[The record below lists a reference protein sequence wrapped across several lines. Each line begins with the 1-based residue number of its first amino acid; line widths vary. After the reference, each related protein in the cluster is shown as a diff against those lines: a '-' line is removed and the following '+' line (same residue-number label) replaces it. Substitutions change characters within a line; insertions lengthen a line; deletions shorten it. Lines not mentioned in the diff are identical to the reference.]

1 MSAPVSGPIGPV
13 SMTTLIQIEEPNRNT
28 DPLEDQGIAVGLELG
43 PTGLRLA
50 IAVGGN
56 VEIVAG
62 AGGGDFL
69 AGIVGYDADGDLVA
83 GTGGLVDATRVDPG
97 LLAIPDQLDPRGK
110 SATERLAALIATAR
124 RDLSLLAKRPVTR
137 AVASVPLGHGPAAR
151 AAMLQAV
158 EAAGLDLLR
167 LVETPVAAAL
177 ALGLET
183 QGDRD
188 YLWLARGVAG
198 FEGGVIAVDGGSV
211 RLADYDLA
219 DRIEGLASFVGRYG
233 AAVGLLLDRV
243 TADEAASLSALPVL
257 GGFEPGRSVVIGAA
271 LMAEALAA

>member
-62 AGGGDFL
+62 AAGGDFL
-69 AGIVGYDADGDLVA
+69 VGIVGYDADGDLVA
-83 GTGGLVDATRVDPG
+83 GTAGLVDATRVDPG

-233 AAVGLLLDRV
+233 GAVGLLLDRV
-243 TADEAASLSALPVL
+243 TADEAASLSALPAL
-257 GGFEPGRSVVIGAA
+257 GGFEPDRSVVIGAA

>member
-43 PTGLRLA
+43 PSGLRLA

-69 AGIVGYDADGDLVA
+69 VGIVGYDADGDLVA
-83 GTGGLVDATRVDPG
+83 GTAGLVDATRVDPG

-158 EAAGLDLLR
+158 EVAGLDLLR

-198 FEGGVIAVDGGSV
+198 FEGGVIAVDGGAV

-233 AAVGLLLDRV
+233 GAVGLLLDRV
-243 TADEAASLSALPVL
+243 TVDEAASLSALPVL
-257 GGFEPGRSVVIGAA
+257 GGFEPDRSVVIGAA

>member
-62 AGGGDFL
+62 AAGGDFL
-69 AGIVGYDADGDLVA
+69 VGIVGYDADGDLVA
-83 GTGGLVDATRVDPG
+83 GTAGLVDATRVDPG

-233 AAVGLLLDRV
+233 GAVGLLLDRV

-257 GGFEPGRSVVIGAA
+257 GGFEPDRSVVIGAA